1 MNKNAEV
8 ARILREIAFLLE
20 MEEDSKNKRDDNN
33 NSNNSNTK
41 TRLGDNNNNAKHR
54 SNVSFK
60 VRSYRRASDVIA
72 TLSSNIGETYRSNGL
87 DGLLQIPS
95 IGKAIGSKIQEYL
108 STGKIEYL
116 KKLSRKQL

>member
-33 NSNNSNTK
+33 TK
-41 TRLGDNNNNAKHR
+41 TNLSDNAKNR

-60 VRSYRRASDVIA
+60 VKSYTRASDIIA
-72 TLSSNIGETYRSNGL
+72 TLSSNIDEIYRKNGL
-87 DGLLQIPS
+87 DGLLQIQS

>member
-33 NSNNSNTK
+33 NNNTK
-41 TRLGDNNNNAKHR
+41 TNLSDNAKNR
-54 SNVSFK
+54 SNVRFK
-60 VRSYRRASDVIA
+60 VKSYTRASDVIA
-72 TLSSNIGETYRSNGL
+72 TLSSNIDEIYRKNGL